1 LLFIKRRLDEILLLI
16 NPPAPVSRQNSNP
29 VTQRILTF
37 FLGDKFYKEWYMK
50 VHVNEIRQRINF
62 IHRTLKQAL
71 RACQSDSSVP
81 SDLKNVVRQLDQESN
96 KAKQALQ
103 SEQEGP
109 IRQSVDA
116 LARLSEDA
124 QKSLSHPDDI
134 NYSVKSALILA
145 HIELSGLIS
154 SSSNAGHPYKIEF
167 TPLSRRRDDH

>member
-1 LLFIKRRLDEILLLI
+1 
-16 NPPAPVSRQNSNP
+16 
-29 VTQRILTF
+29 
-37 FLGDKFYKEWYMK
+37 MK

-62 IHRTLKQAL
+62 IHRTLNQAL
-71 RACQSDSSVP
+71 RACQSDSSIP
-81 SDLKNVVRQLDQESN
+81 SDLKNVVTKLDQQSN

-124 QKSLSHPDDI
+124 QKSLSQPDDI

-145 HIELSGLIS
+145 HIELSGLIA
-154 SSSNAGHPYKIEF
+154 SSSNAGRPYKIEF